1 MEEILISKTK
11 SKKKGFFN
19 KLKKKFLVLFTSYL
33 LTYKSLSSKK
43 ITIFWSLIIFG
54 IIFLFLSIN
63 ALSNKFIITIPSY
76 GGTLNEGIIGIPRY
90 INPVLASSDSDKDM
104 TILIYSGLLRK
115 DINNNI
121 VNDIAENIEE
131 SEDHLTFTVKI
142 SDKAVFQ
149 DNTKITAD
157 DVIFTISKIQNK
169 NINSPL
175 AIKFEGVDV
184 EKGDN
189 ENTVIF
195 HLKKPYFYF
204 KESLTFGILPKHIWE
219 NISDTE
225 FPLSEHNTNPIGS
238 GPYKISNIKKEN
250 NLTKEYNLSAFKDFI
265 KGKPF
270 ISNLNIIIYNN
281 NDDLFEAMKNKEIDS
296 TRYSDIDHI
305 KKYTDNKNLFI
316 NSSLPISFTISLN
329 PSKNN
334 LLGDKNIRNLLSN
347 SIDKEYIVNNILN
360 GQAKT
365 NDYIFDKNIEINN
378 IEASDT
384 NKVNKNIS
392 EINLTTVDILDLKNI
407 ANAIASDW
415 AKIGIKVN
423 IKLYSLGDIANI
435 IKDRNF
441 EALLFGSVIEHDT
454 DLYAYWHS
462 SQRNYPG
469 LNITNYASKNLDKNL
484 EILRNSMNK
493 EERDV
498 ALENINKEIKNE
510 SQVIPLYS
518 TNFTY
523 ILKDKDLYDK
533 LNNKIP
539 KNINDQS
546 ERFLDIK
553 DWYLYKE
560 NVWKI
565 SYLEKLI
572 EKLEN
577 IIH

>member
-296 TRYSDIDHI
+296 TGYSDIDHI

>member
-407 ANAIASDW
+407 ANAIANDW
-415 AKIGIKVN
+415 AKLGIKVN
-423 IKLYSLGDIANI
+423 VKLYSLGDIANI